1 MRLAF
6 FCFFLSTLSL
16 LYAPEPGE
24 PEACAAPAAK
34 TFLINGKTAEQ
45 LIDEGQL
52 TPSYSSNVTGDTISL
67 EDRRTTARGN
77 ARLVRTLD
85 GWELKIPEPQNEC
98 PGIIMQTEE
107 DDTTVRFTYTHEVPE
122 NPFHW
127 LETPGDFRGLAAR
140 LDTNPDKRHV
150 FTLPNGTEV
159 RIPHNSSLIGTSVHT
174 SESARWAPY
183 VYCSSGGYYNIETPL
198 AIMQGNLFNLQAGM
212 CMNLL
217 PTQGETPLFKELH
230 LRGKPYPF
238 SWNDGL
244 SCVFPVTTKG
254 KVSAH
259 AINATFAH
267 LGDHKGFVKILFDPN
282 IAPSRITRESAA
294 STTTPPAELEPDF
307 AAMELAT
314 DTTPVASETSPDT
327 PPSLDG
333 PTSTGND

>member
-6 FCFFLSTLSL
+6 CCFFLATLSL
-16 LYAPEPGE
+16 LYAPEDDA

-52 TPSYSSNVTGDTISL
+52 TPCYSSNVTGDNVSL
-67 EDRRTTARGN
+67 EAERTAARGN
-77 ARLVRTLD
+77 ARLVRTLN

-98 PGIIMQTEE
+98 PGIIMKTEADE
-107 DDTTVRFTYTHEVPE
+107 TTVRFTYTHQVPE
-122 NPFHW
+122 NPFRW
-127 LETPGDFRGLAAR
+127 LDAPGDFRTLTAT
-140 LDTNPDKRHV
+140 LDTNPNTNYT
-150 FTLPNGTEV
+150 FTLPNGEV
-159 RIPHNSSLIGTSVHT
+159 ARIPHNSSLIGTSVHAREWT
-174 SESARWAPY
+174 RWAPY

-238 SWNDGL
+238 EWSGGL
-244 SCVFPVTTKG
+244 SCVFPVTAKG
-254 KVSAH
+254 DLSAH

-282 IAPSRITRESAA
+282 IAPSRITHESAA
-294 STTTPPAELEPDF
+294 SPTPPVELDTTF

-314 DTTPVASETSPDT
+314 NT
-327 PPSLDG
+327 PPVEAPGTPPPLDN
-333 PTSTGND
+333 TENN